1 MAWKL
6 PLGDLLVRS
15 GMISPEVLRRA
26 LSEQDANPDKRLGDI
41 LIEMGAVKNDDII
54 NFLGQQLGI
63 PFMDLQDAVIDDE
76 LVKHLPANFLEENA
90 VLPLRREGGKVL
102 LAMAD
107 PLDVVAM
114 DEVSMAMNSGVIPVL
129 APAEQIIER
138 VRALRGGEVRAAAAH
153 AEQKE
158 PLEGEVELMEE
169 SEPLDALIMRAYR
182 LSAADFHIA
191 PRENDARIRF
201 RIQGVTY
208 DVALI
213 TREMY
218 EKLVSRFLQFMN
230 WNSEKLAAFSEGR
243 YKGVLRGKDVYLGV
257 STLPTVYGAR
267 IALRL
272 LNLEAKE
279 QELGELGFPDEMKRD
294 LDELVH
300 RPYGF
305 VVFSGP
311 PGSGRTAT
319 MNAVIRS
326 MVSAE
331 KIIFVFESQRKF
343 PVKGVAHLKM
353 PDEGLSKKW
362 LQGVLSQ
369 LPDVL
374 VFGEL
379 YGGEDVQLAVEAVLS
394 GCLVI
399 GSIHAYDSVAALIR
413 LLHSDVDS
421 TLLSTALSG
430 IVAQRLVRI
439 LCPACKESYA
449 PSADDLR
456 HLNLPAEQVNMLC
469 RPRGCAQ
476 CFHTGYSGRTGIY
489 EVLRMKEGIRD
500 LILKG
505 SSPAAILN
513 AAVTSGMMTMKP
525 AAVRK
530 VKEGLTSEQELLRI
544 LPRD

>member
-1 MAWKL
+1 M
-6 PLGDLLVRS
+6 LVRS
-15 GMISPEVLRRA
+15 GMISQDVLRRA
-26 LSEQDANPDKRLGDI
+26 LVEQEQHPEKRLGDI
-41 LIEMGAVKNDDII
+41 LIEMGSVKNDDII
-54 NFLGQQLGI
+54 NFLGKQLGI
-63 PFMDLQDAVIDDE
+63 PFMDLSSAQIDEE
-76 LVKHLPANFLEENA
+76 LVKHLPANFLEENV
-90 VLPLRREGGKVL
+90 VLPIRREGGKVL
-102 LAMAD
+102 VAMAD

-114 DEVSMAMNSGVIPVL
+114 DEVSMAMNSGVMPVL
-129 APAEQIIER
+129 APAEQIIEL
-138 VRALRGGEVRAAAAH
+138 VRKLRGGEVRAAAS

-158 PLEGEVELMEE
+158 PLEGEVMLKEE
-169 SEPLDALIMRAYR
+169 SAPLDALIVRAYR

-201 RIQGVTY
+201 RIHGVTY

-213 TREMY
+213 TREVY
-218 EKLVSRFLQFMN
+218 DQLISRFLQLMN
-230 WNSEKLAAFSEGR
+230 WSVNQLSSYAEGR
-243 YKGVLRGKDVYLGV
+243 YKGMLRGRDVYVGV
-257 STLPTVYGAR
+257 STLLTPHGAR
-267 IALRL
+267 ITFRL

-279 QELGELGFPDEMKRD
+279 NELSELGFPDELKKD
-294 LDELVH
+294 LEELVH

-319 MNAVIRS
+319 VNAVVRGMAS
-326 MVSAE
+326 PE
-331 KIIFVFESQRKF
+331 KIIFVFESLRKF
-343 PVKGVAHLKM
+343 PIKGVAHIKV
-353 PDEGLSKKW
+353 PEEGLSKKW

-379 YGGEDVQLAVEAVLS
+379 HGKDDVELAVDAVLS

-399 GSIHAYDSVAALIR
+399 GSIHAYDSVAALTR
-413 LLHSDVDS
+413 LLHSGADNM
-421 TLLSTALSG
+421 LLSTALSG
-430 IVAQRLVRI
+430 IVGQRLVRV

-449 PSADDLR
+449 PSTDELR
-456 HLNLPAEQVNMLC
+456 RLNLPEEHGIVFY

-476 CFHTGYSGRTGIY
+476 CLHTGYIGRSGIY
-489 EVLRMKEGIRD
+489 EIFRMKEGTKD

-505 SSPAAILN
+505 ASPAAILN
-513 AAVTSGMMTMKP
+513 SAVTSGMVSLKT

-530 VKEGLTSEQELLRI
+530 LKEGVTSEQEILRI